1 MKSIFAAAALM
12 TAVAVAPL
20 ASAEA
25 AVIYNFAGVS
35 QPGAAAPV
43 PLNIQLVLTSA
54 ETVFSIVGNGDANG
68 NQTTLRGDV
77 DRFISMT
84 IGRDGVG
91 PSFVT
96 GMINFALA
104 FDSVGNVTGS
114 SLVYDGSSYDARL
127 TGTGSTASGLVA
139 QAQSPCRID
148 TATCAVSGAWTVSTP
163 TSVPEPMSIALFG
176 AGLAGLAMVRR
187 RKA

>member
-1 MKSIFAAAALM
+1 MKWMIAAGLMAAL
-12 TAVAVAPL
+12 AAAPL

-25 AVIYNFAGVS
+25 AVIYNFASAS

-43 PLNIQLVLTSA
+43 PLNNQVVLTSA

-77 DRFISMT
+77 NRFISMT

-91 PSFVT
+91 PNFVT
-96 GMINFALA
+96 GMINFTLA
-104 FDSVGNVTGS
+104 FDSLGNVTAS

-127 TGTGSTASGLVA
+127 TGTGSTANGFVG
-139 QAQSPCRID
+139 QEISPCMVS
-148 TATCAVSGAWTVSTP
+148 AANCAVSGAWTVSTP